1 MRKITALALSA
12 MLSVPILAQ
21 GGKPGNSPDRSGEST
36 DDDLFTYVITTPA
49 EGEETFREVTIQF
62 PGAAEIAFIPSFME
76 RPGYLSFKKNGQ
88 PYATGDFN
96 FPSYEG
102 NTLTYGLDGAT
113 ASTEDRWELT
123 IQPGLFKL
131 LDANENSLGEN
142 PLMEIVVTEGL
153 PVANVDFSFT
163 TDPADP
169 DGKLLLTELQTVTL
183 TFGALE
189 TVTADADAA
198 VVTLGGTTLDK
209 SLYAVSSTGSD
220 NTVAITFDPAMTTT
234 EDATLTVTFPEG
246 SLTGKQGNVSDTNKT
261 PVNAAYKLVPAAA
274 HDLTIDFHQPKP
286 DADGNLNVNQSLAM
300 AMFICDMPDIKIKGG
315 QKPVITLKE
324 VNGDFESSGEL
335 QTLTGMVSGK
345 STFYAAFNQPVYNG
359 EYTITLPEGSIGD
372 TRWRA
377 DHSMGH
383 TNGEVVLRF
392 NITGGEDRPVSNLFE
407 YEITSPA
414 EGAETFRYVNIR
426 FPKAV
431 SASYLPSF
439 LQRPEY
445 FEFRIN
451 GKKYLTEIYPSFGDS
466 DNEISFDLSADASTD
481 DRWELTIQPGLF
493 ELLDANENSLGENP
507 LMEIVV
513 TEGAPVSNVDFTFS
527 SEPANTDPN
536 EDSMM
541 LTEVSEIKL
550 TFPNLD
556 TITADG
562 DAAALTLGAT
572 ALEKSAY
579 TVTADGTGNVMTVA
593 FEPALTSTED
603 ATLTLTFP
611 AGSLTGKKGDVSDTN
626 KTNVESRYYTVVPA
640 AAHDLTI
647 DFQQPKPDA
656 DGNLNVNQSL
666 AMAMFV
672 CDMPDIKIKGGQ
684 KPVITLKEV
693 NGDFESSGELQ
704 TLTGMV
710 SGKSTFYAAFN
721 QPVYNGEYTITLP
734 EGSIGDT
741 RWRADHSMGH
751 TNGEVVLRFNIIGG
765 EDRPVGPHIDLSTT
779 FVSTEALAVKGVPS
793 EDDIYWWANI
803 IETSRY
809 PGDAEMLESAI
820 NFFKLGAETF
830 GMDWVTVFQ
839 MTAKKG
845 EYTWG
850 FSDLV
855 SQTDY
860 TVYAFGLDSNGD
872 LYMPLTK
879 IEVRT
884 ADPIVSDNTFTA
896 EVISVENGTEP
907 ETKKVTV
914 KATPTNDDPYAVV
927 ILEKYN
933 TDQYDLSD
941 EASHKNYLR
950 NVLRPLVTSDR
961 VYTGEQTVVFDNV
974 KIDAIMQAAV
984 FGYEGYE
991 TTKATI
997 VDFSTVDDDFV
1008 AMTVEA
1014 YDPTISGASATLY
1027 SFDMVRPFV
1036 MGVISKESADLYGG
1050 IENIHE
1056 NYRKPLWE
1064 ADGMGYYDWRYFARQ
1079 DLKRQPLDGTL
1090 KEIAGV
1096 SSLKWETDYYVY
1108 GYLMDEGGY
1117 RTSPVYYDEFTTAS
1131 RNVTDTSFELKLN
1144 SMTSNAPVSPDTY
1157 TADLTIVPS
1166 DNTAQYAIYYGD
1178 TYDFEEYL
1186 DDNRVDDWMY
1196 DVFMQ
1201 RRIKRNYTDELNFGF
1216 GGVYSDKTYIL
1227 VVCGFDEAPN
1237 TEPTWMLF
1245 NKDGIVKD
1253 SWSGI
1258 STVTGDSLRIYTL
1271 GHDIHV
1277 EGEFSD
1283 AAVYTADGLNA
1294 GTFKGNVCRVDGSGC
1309 YIVRV
1314 QTSKGIETRKIA
1326 VK

>member
-1 MRKITALALSA
+1 MRKFTALALSA
-12 MLSVPILAQ
+12 MLSVPILAHAAQ
-21 GGKPGNSPDRSGEST
+21 GDSGPAQSGET
-36 DDDLFTYVITTPA
+36 ADGLFSYVITSPA

-274 HDLTIDFHQPKP
+274 HDLTIDF
-286 DADGNLNVNQSLAM
+286 
-300 AMFICDMPDIKIKGG
+300 
-315 QKPVITLKE
+315 
-324 VNGDFESSGEL
+324 
-335 QTLTGMVSGK
+335 
-345 STFYAAFNQPVYNG
+345 
-359 EYTITLPEGSIGD
+359 
-372 TRWRA
+372 
-377 DHSMGH
+377 
-383 TNGEVVLRF
+383 
-392 NITGGEDRPVSNLFE
+392 
-407 YEITSPA
+407 
-414 EGAETFRYVNIR
+414 
-426 FPKAV
+426 
-431 SASYLPSF
+431 
-439 LQRPEY
+439 
-445 FEFRIN
+445 
-451 GKKYLTEIYPSFGDS
+451 
-466 DNEISFDLSADASTD
+466 
-481 DRWELTIQPGLF
+481 
-493 ELLDANENSLGENP
+493 
-507 LMEIVV
+507 
-513 TEGAPVSNVDFTFS
+513 
-527 SEPANTDPN
+527 
-536 EDSMM
+536 
-541 LTEVSEIKL
+541 
-550 TFPNLD
+550 
-556 TITADG
+556 
-562 DAAALTLGAT
+562 
-572 ALEKSAY
+572 
-579 TVTADGTGNVMTVA
+579 
-593 FEPALTSTED
+593 
-603 ATLTLTFP
+603 
-611 AGSLTGKKGDVSDTN
+611 
-626 KTNVESRYYTVVPA
+626 
-640 AAHDLTI
+640 
-647 DFQQPKPDA
+647 QQPKPDA

-850 FSDLV
+850 FGDLV